1 MVLTIILTFKISWKL
16 FFINDTNPKDPK
28 NRKRYWRHILRA
40 RAPDGLKIEDE
51 WFLNNFFLDT
61 IFVYRILQFVLRVLE
76 IDPLDNDIMC
86 YLSKQLQNIT
96 FIIFLNLFC
105 AFVSDIE
112 FIILLFLCLFV
123 CLFVCIVL
131 VFVYYL
137 EGDLETSTCY
147 WWGSLWQQLT
157 TFGRFLLSQG
167 AGF

>member
-28 NRKRYWRHILRA
+28 NRKWYWRHILRA

-51 WFLNNFFLDT
+51 WFINNFFLDT
-61 IFVYRILQFVLRVLE
+61 IYVYHILRFVLRVSE

-96 FIIFLNLFC
+96 FIIFLSLFC

-112 FIILLFLCLFV
+112 FIILLFLRLFA
-123 CLFVCIVL
+123 CIVL

-157 TFGRFLLSQG
+157 TFGL
-167 AGF
+167 GFRCW

>member
-1 MVLTIILTFKISWKL
+1 MPHLP
-16 FFINDTNPKDPK
+16 TNPKDPE
-28 NRKRYWRHILRA
+28 NRKQYWGHILRA

-61 IFVYRILQFVLRVLE
+61 IYVYRILQFVLRVLE

-123 CLFVCIVL
+123 CIVL

-137 EGDLETSTCY
+137 EGDLETLTCY

>member
-1 MVLTIILTFKISWKL
+1 MVLTIILTFKISCKL

-28 NRKRYWRHILRA
+28 NQKWYWRHILRA

-51 WFLNNFFLDT
+51 WFINDFFLDT
-61 IFVYRILQFVLRVLE
+61 IYVYHILQFVLRVSE

-123 CLFVCIVL
+123 CIVL
-131 VFVYYL
+131 VFVYHL

-157 TFGRFLLSQG
+157 TFGL
-167 AGF
+167 GFRCW